1 MRPAGRTTSPLPLY
15 FRMMTAIREN
25 ILTGEW
31 APGTQIPGE
40 LDLAQRLGVSV
51 ITIRQALGQLVHD
64 GFVRREKAKGTFVN
78 WKGPV
83 RQSADLQVE
92 ADDLVTLDR
101 ANTSFMLI
109 SIEPVSPSKEIRD
122 TLLIDADE
130 KVTRIVR
137 IRLSQGQPLAHVV
150 SYVPFRIGSRIPKKK
165 LGTVPLPVIVEKVAA
180 LNITEVKHAVAARLS
195 DEEVARHLQI
205 PSGSPVLFVQ
215 RDYLH
220 RKETILRSVGFYRS
234 DLFSYR
240 LTLRR
245 KKNKRHEF

>member
-1 MRPAGRTTSPLPLY
+1 MRPVGRPTSPLPLY
-15 FRMMTAIREN
+15 FQVMIVIREN

-40 LDLAQRLGVSV
+40 LDLAQQLGVSV
-51 ITIRQALGQLVHD
+51 ITIRQALGQLVHE
-64 GFVRREKAKGTFVN
+64 GFVKREKAKGTFVN

-83 RQSADLQVE
+83 RQSANLEVE

-101 ANTSFMLI
+101 ASTSFKLI
-109 SIEPVSPSKEIRD
+109 SIEHVPPPKEIQEK
-122 TLLIDADE
+122 LLLGTDE
-130 KVTRIVR
+130 KITRIVR

-150 SYVPFRIGSRIPKKK
+150 SYVPFQIGSRIPEKQ
-165 LGTVPLPVIVEKVAA
+165 LDTAPLPIIIETVSAI
-180 LNITEVKHAVAARLS
+180 NITEVKHAVAARLS
-195 DEEVARHLQI
+195 DEEVARHLEI

-220 RKETILRSVGFYRS
+220 RKETIVRSVGFYRS

-240 LTLRR
+240 LTLKR
-245 KKNKRHEF
+245 KKH